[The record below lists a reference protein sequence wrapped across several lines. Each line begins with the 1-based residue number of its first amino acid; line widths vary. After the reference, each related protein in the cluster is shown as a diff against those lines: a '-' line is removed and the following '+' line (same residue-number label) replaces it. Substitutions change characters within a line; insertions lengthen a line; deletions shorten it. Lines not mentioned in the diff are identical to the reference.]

1 MPIRV
6 ELDALTSEDFKRI
19 LKEPDNSLIKQYKAL
34 LKTENVDLEFSED
47 GINTIANLATEV
59 NSSVENIGAR
69 RLHTIIEKVLD
80 EISFTATDRSGEK
93 IIINS
98 DYVKKNLG
106 DLVKDTDLSKFIL

>member
-1 MPIRV
+1 MVIKI
-6 ELDALTSEDFKRI
+6 KRI

-34 LKTENVDLEFSED
+34 LKTENVDLDFSDE

-93 IIINS
+93 LIIDS

-106 DLVKDTDLSKFIL
+106 ELVKDTDLSKFIL